1 MQDQNAIGKILQMA
15 RPWKLRKLN
24 LNGCQVRTSSTHP
37 ICIAYIYTHP
47 FQNSSARS
55 SQLTLIFSRLLLPGS
70 NRGTDLK
77 KLFDFL
83 CVERNQAVKRTSL
96 NSKDEI
102 KNMIFKLVDDNQSFE
117 GIIIEVGSD
126 DPVGSLN
133 KNVLLFRGQW
143 LKNCSGGQQSL
154 VQRFELRM

>member
-1 MQDQNAIGKILQMA
+1 MA
-15 RPWKLRKLN
+15 
-24 LNGCQVRTSSTHP
+24 

-47 FQNSSARS
+47 FQNSSALS
-55 SQLTLIFSRLLLPGS
+55 SQLTLIFSRLLLPRS

-83 CVERNQAVKRTSL
+83 CVERNQAVKHTSL

-133 KNVLLFRGQW
+133 KNVLLFRD
-143 LKNCSGGQQSL
+143 
-154 VQRFELRM
+154 